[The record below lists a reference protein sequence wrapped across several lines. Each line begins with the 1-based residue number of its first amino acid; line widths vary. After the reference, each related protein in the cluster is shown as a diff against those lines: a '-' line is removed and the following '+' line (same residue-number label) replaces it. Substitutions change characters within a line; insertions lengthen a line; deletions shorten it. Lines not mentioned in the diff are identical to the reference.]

1 MTEFAAAA
9 AVVGA
14 VAVSDDGQTRFAI
27 KSPVRIKPFSTTTNI
42 RLKHTRARTRGDSER
57 IYTTVLLN
65 LRNYKN
71 IVSR

>member
-1 MTEFAAAA
+1 MTEFAAAAA

-42 RLKHTRARTRGDSER
+42 RLKHARARGDSER